1 MKRRNTPAKNTI
13 LNLLKNAGN
22 ALSQEM
28 IEAEV
33 KGEMDRVTIY
43 RVLNS
48 FCEDGVTHRILS
60 DEGKYY
66 FALCLDCHDH
76 EHHTHDHFHFRCVGC
91 QKVECLEEQVTVQ
104 LPQGYRKE
112 SISSWVTGYCAGCS

>member
-1 MKRRNTPAKNTI
+1 MKRRNTPAKSAI
-13 LNLLKNAGN
+13 LTLLKNAGQ

-33 KGEMDRVTIY
+33 KGDMDRVTIY

-48 FCEDGVTHRILS
+48 FCQDGVTHRILS

-66 FALCLDCHDH
+66 FALCLECEDH
-76 EHHTHDHFHFRCVGC
+76 HHTHDHFHFRCVEC

-104 LPQGYRKE
+104 LPQGYRRQ
-112 SISSWVTGYCAGCS
+112 SISSWVTGYCNNCS

>member
-1 MKRRNTPAKNTI
+1 MKRRNTPAKQSI
-13 LNLLKNAGN
+13 LNILKSSGT

-48 FCEDGVTHRILS
+48 FCEDGITHRILA
-60 DEGKYY
+60 DNGKYY
-66 FALCLDCHDH
+66 FALCLNCNEKQHS
-76 EHHTHDHFHFRCVGC
+76 HDHFHFRCLKC
-91 QKVECLEEQVTVQ
+91 EKVECLHEKVKVT
-104 LPQGYRKE
+104 LPEGYVSE
-112 SISSWVTGYCAGCS
+112 TISSWISGYCNTCS